1 MRMPRLLGSTLA
13 SMLLLVAAAH
23 ADIKVG
29 VTAAVNPQ
37 AIGQP
42 PTEPERMLLVGS
54 DNFAN
59 EKITTGP
66 EGQVQLLFLDG
77 SSISVGPDA
86 NLTIDQYVYDSNTK
100 VGKFAISAAQGVF
113 KLVGGAI
120 SKTNEI
126 VITTPTATA
135 GIRGGIA
142 NIETQPG

>member
-13 SMLLLVAAAH
+13 LTTLLVAAAQ

-66 EGQVQLLFLDG
+66 EGQAQLLFIDG
-77 SSISVGPDA
+77 SSISG
-86 NLTIDQYVYDSNTK
+86 TS
-100 VGKFAISAAQGVF
+100 
-113 KLVGGAI
+113 
-120 SKTNEI
+120 
-126 VITTPTATA
+126 
-135 GIRGGIA
+135 
-142 NIETQPG
+142 PGRMSTSGLR